1 MCDEG
6 AEKDLKML
14 IFFPYYFKTQEMCEK
29 AVSCYLH
36 ALEYAFDCY
45 MTQEICEKAVD
56 T

>member
-1 MCDEG
+1 MCNEG
-6 AEKDLKML
+6 AKKDLKML
-14 IFFPYYFKTQEMCEK
+14 KFFLYYFKTQEMCEK
-29 AVSCYLH
+29 AVSCYHH